1 MMKNRFFK
9 IVIFLMMFLL
19 SFSLYAEA
27 KNYYQITIDRD
38 IDATAWLDLK
48 MGIMEAEKKASD
60 AVILNLNT
68 YGGLVLYA
76 DSM

>member
-27 KNYYQITIDRD
+27 INYYQITIDRD
-38 IDATAWLDLK
+38 IDATAWLDLM
-48 MGIMEAEKKASD
+48 MGIMEAEK
-60 AVILNLNT
+60 
-68 YGGLVLYA
+68 
-76 DSM
+76 